1 MSDIMTTSIK
11 RDALY
16 SEIDAS
22 TYPLDN
28 FPQDIIKRNAPA
40 VAKLQQGNNSGTI
53 YWLYCDDAGY
63 KVKISCRYP
72 TIYQDGDIDTHNNL
86 IVIGLY
92 ITDTWVKN
100 TPTWFYRI
108 EGSQIECKNVVN
120 MLTGLQFYNL
130 KKS

>member
-1 MSDIMTTSIK
+1 MGDIMSTSIK

-28 FPQDIIKRNAPA
+28 FPQDIIKRNVPA
-40 VAKLQQGNNSGTI
+40 VAKLQQGNNAGTI
-53 YWLYCDDAGY
+53 YWLYCDD
-63 KVKISCRYP
+63 S
-72 TIYQDGDIDTHNNL
+72 DINIHDNL